1 MGRHQTRVSPIAGV
15 SVRGLRRDGPRWSD
29 PYYCEWGV
37 VVGGRI
43 RRLRNERGWTLLELA
58 EKVPKPEGGGYS
70 GGYFSRLERGWA
82 SAPLY
87 VYLSI
92 AAVLEVAPGVLL
104 GMDEWQRAVSAG
116 QRVLL
121 RFLEVAEIEPEVA
134 IVRLR
139 SEDGDLRGVADH
151 EAVGLRQRRAR
162 A

>member
-15 SVRGLRRDGPRWSD
+15 SVRGLRRDGPKWSD
-29 PYYCEWGV
+29 PYYCDWGI

-43 RRLRNERGWTLLELA
+43 RRLRNERGWTLIELA

-92 AAVLEVAPGVLL
+92 AAVLEVTPGALL
-104 GMDEWQRAVSAG
+104 GMDDSQRETTPAEQA
-116 QRVLL
+116 LL
-121 RFLEVAEIEPEVA
+121 RFIEEAEIEPEEA
-134 IVRLR
+134 IVRLAQR
-139 SEDGDLRGVADH
+139 IEISELSPTTKR
-151 EAVGLRQRRAR
+151 
-162 A
+162 